1 VKLKYVNQVKLLKPC
16 KRLINTF
23 AKNGMQIVRTFI
35 VKFKKKQIMDNVK
48 KIASNLAI
56 AFASAILAIFL
67 YSKINNQPKELV
79 ARDPTPA
86 QLTSFITP
94 SGSPQAQLPDL
105 TGAADKSVHA
115 VVHITTKMKSQGYE
129 SGSDNPLF
137 DFFFGP
143 RGNIQP
149 RGNMQPRGYSQEPE
163 YSMGAGSGV
172 IISSEGYIVT
182 NNHVIEDADNIEV
195 VLNDNRKFTAKVI
208 GRDPN
213 TDIALV
219 KIDAKD
225 LPFLTWGNSDA
236 LKLGEWVLAVGNPF
250 NLTST
255 VTAGIVSA
263 KSRSIGIMSGQMP
276 LESFIQTDAAVN
288 PGNSGGALV
297 NASGELVGINAA
309 IASRTGSYS
318 GYSFAVPASIAQKV
332 VGDLKQF
339 GEVQRALL
347 GVQMKPVDDELAKE
361 KNLGKIEGVY
371 VDKTVEDGAARQA
384 GIKSGDVIMAVNG
397 NQVNAPQQLQEQIG
411 KYRPGDKVN
420 ISIKRDGE
428 LKQFNVVLRNT
439 KGDTSI
445 VKENL
450 SVLGAEFAPISNK
463 DKERL
468 RIDEGIQ
475 VVDLSNGKLKQAGV
489 KIGFIITDINKTSVS
504 SVEDI
509 KRVLAQSSNK
519 KPVLVEGVYPG
530 GEWTYYVFKL
540 EE

>member
-1 VKLKYVNQVKLLKPC
+1 
-16 KRLINTF
+16 
-23 AKNGMQIVRTFI
+23 
-35 VKFKKKQIMDNVK
+35 MDIVK
-48 KIASNLAI
+48 KIASSLAI
-56 AFASAILAIFL
+56 AFAGAIVAIFL
-67 YSKINNQPKELV
+67 YSKINNQSGAVSVQGTSPI
-79 ARDPTPA
+79 
-86 QLTSFITP
+86 QLTNYVAP
-94 SGSPQAQLPDL
+94 ASPQAQLPDL
-105 TGAADKSVHA
+105 TQAAEKSVHA
-115 VVHITTKMKSQGYE
+115 VVHITTKIKAQSYG
-129 SGSDNPLF
+129 GSDNPLY

-143 RGNIQP
+143 RGNSP
-149 RGNMQPRGYSQEPE
+149 QPRGYNQEPE
-163 YSMGAGSGV
+163 YNMGAGSGV
-172 IISSEGYIVT
+172 IIGSEGYIVT

-195 VLNDNRKFTAKVI
+195 VLNDSRKFTAKVI

-219 KIDAKD
+219 KIDAKE
-225 LPFLTWGNSDA
+225 LPYLTWGNSES

-318 GYSFAVPASIAQKV
+318 GYSFAVPSSIAHKV
-332 VGDLKQF
+332 VDDLKQF
-339 GEVQRALL
+339 GGVQRALL
-347 GVQMKPVDDELAKE
+347 GVEMKPVDDDLAKE

-371 VDKTVEDGAARQA
+371 VVRITDDGAARQA
-384 GIKSGDVIMAVNG
+384 GIKAGDVITAVNG

-411 KYRPGDKVN
+411 KYRPGDKVA
-420 ISIKRDGE
+420 ITVKRNGD
-428 LKQFNVVLRNT
+428 LKQYDVVLRNT

-445 VKENL
+445 VKE
-450 SVLGAEFAPISNK
+450 SFSILGAEFGPITEK

-468 RIDEGIQ
+468 KIDEGIQ
-475 VVDLSNGKLKQAGV
+475 VINLSNGKLKEAGV
-489 KIGFIITDINKTSVS
+489 KIGFIVTDINKSSVS
-504 SVEDI
+504 SVEDV
-509 KRVLAQSSNK
+509 KRVLSQSSNK
-519 KPVLVEGVYPG
+519 KPILVEGVYPG

>member
-1 VKLKYVNQVKLLKPC
+1 
-16 KRLINTF
+16 
-23 AKNGMQIVRTFI
+23 
-35 VKFKKKQIMDNVK
+35 MDIVK
-48 KIASNLAI
+48 KIASSLAI
-56 AFASAILAIFL
+56 AFAGAIVAIFL
-67 YSKINNQPKELV
+67 YSKINDQPRVV
-79 ARDPTPA
+79 AIQGTTPV
-86 QLTSFITP
+86 QLTSYTSP
-94 SGSPQAQLPDL
+94 SSPQAQLPDL
-105 TGAADKSVHA
+105 TQAAEKSVHA
-115 VVHITTKMKSQGYE
+115 VVHITTKVKAQPYGG
-129 SGSDNPLF
+129 GSDNPLF

-143 RGNIQP
+143 RGNSP
-149 RGNMQPRGYSQEPE
+149 QPRGYNQEPE
-163 YSMGAGSGV
+163 YNMGVGSGV
-172 IISSEGYIVT
+172 IINPEGYIVT

-195 VLNDNRKFTAKVI
+195 VLNDSRKFTAKVI

-219 KIDAKD
+219 KIEAKE
-225 LPFLTWGNSDA
+225 LPFLTWGNSEA

-263 KSRSIGIMSGQMP
+263 KSRNIGIMGGQMP

-318 GYSFAVPASIAQKV
+318 GYSFAVPASIARKV
-332 VGDLKQF
+332 VDDLKQY

-347 GVQMKPVDDELAKE
+347 GVKMKPVDDDLAKE
-361 KNLGKIEGVY
+361 KSLSKIEGVY
-371 VDKTVEDGAARQA
+371 VAEITDEGAARQA
-384 GIKSGDVIMAVNG
+384 GIKVGDIITEVNG
-397 NQVNAPQQLQEQIG
+397 NPVNAPQQLQEQIG

-420 ISIKRDGE
+420 ITVKRNGDV
-428 LKQFNVVLRNT
+428 KQFNVVLRNT

-445 VKENL
+445 VKESF
-450 SVLGAEFAPISNK
+450 SVLGAEFAPITKK

-468 RIDEGIQ
+468 KIDEGVQ
-475 VVDLSNGKLKQAGV
+475 VVNLSKGKLKEAGV
-489 KIGFIITDINKTSVS
+489 KIGFIITDINKSSVS

-509 KRVLAQSSNK
+509 KRALSQSSNK

-530 GEWTYYVFKL
+530 GEWTYYVFKM

>member
-1 VKLKYVNQVKLLKPC
+1 
-16 KRLINTF
+16 
-23 AKNGMQIVRTFI
+23 
-35 VKFKKKQIMDNVK
+35 MDVVK
-48 KIASNLAI
+48 KIASLLAI
-56 AFASAILAIFL
+56 AFAGAIVAIFL
-67 YSKINNQPKELV
+67 YPKINNQSREVSVPGTS
-79 ARDPTPA
+79 PI
-86 QLTSFITP
+86 QLTSYAAP
-94 SGSPQAQLPDL
+94 ASPQAQLPDL
-105 TGAADKSVHA
+105 TQAAEKSVHA
-115 VVHITTKMKSQGYE
+115 VVHITTKVKAQSFG
-129 SGSDNPLF
+129 GSDNPLY

-143 RGNIQP
+143 RGNGQ
-149 RGNMQPRGYSQEPE
+149 QPRGYNQEPE
-163 YSMGAGSGV
+163 YNMGAGSGV
-172 IISSEGYIVT
+172 IIDRDGYIVT

-219 KIDAKD
+219 KIDAKE
-225 LPFLTWGNSDA
+225 LPFLLWGNSDA

-309 IASRTGSYS
+309 IASRTGSYT
-318 GYSFAVPASIAQKV
+318 GYSFAVPASIAHKV
-332 VGDLKQF
+332 VDDLKQF
-339 GEVQRALL
+339 GGVQRALL
-347 GVQMKPVDDELAKE
+347 GVEMKPIDDDLAKE

-371 VDKTVEDGAARQA
+371 VDKTTEDGAARQA
-384 GIKSGDVIMAVNG
+384 GLKAGDVIMAVNG

-411 KYRPGDKVN
+411 KYRPGDKVAVTV
-420 ISIKRDGE
+420 KRDGD

-445 VKENL
+445 VKE
-450 SVLGAEFAPISNK
+450 SFSILGAEFGPITEK

-468 RIDEGIQ
+468 KIDEGIQ
-475 VVDLSNGKLKQAGV
+475 VVNLSNGKLKEAGV
-489 KIGFIITDINKTSVS
+489 KVGFIITDINKSSVS

-509 KRVLAQSSNK
+509 KRVLSQSSNK

-540 EE
+540 E

>member
-1 VKLKYVNQVKLLKPC
+1 
-16 KRLINTF
+16 
-23 AKNGMQIVRTFI
+23 
-35 VKFKKKQIMDNVK
+35 MDHVK
-48 KIASNLAI
+48 KIASFLAI
-56 AFASAILAIFL
+56 AFAGAFVAILL
-67 YSKINNQPKELV
+67 YSKINNPSQVLLDQGASQV
-79 ARDPTPA
+79 
-86 QLTSFITP
+86 QLTSYVAP
-94 SGSPQAQLPDL
+94 ASPQAQLPDL
-105 TGAADKSVHA
+105 TLSAEKSVHA
-115 VVHITTKMKSQGYE
+115 VVHITTKVKAQSYGGGM
-129 SGSDNPLF
+129 DNPLY

-143 RGNIQP
+143 RGNNQQP
-149 RGNMQPRGYSQEPE
+149 RGNNQEPE
-163 YSMGAGSGV
+163 YNLGAGSGV
-172 IISSEGYIVT
+172 IIAPDGYIVT

-195 VLNDNRKFTAKVI
+195 ILNDSRKFTAKVI

-219 KIDAKD
+219 KIEAKE
-225 LPFLTWGNSDA
+225 LPYLTWGNSDM

-263 KSRSIGIMSGQMP
+263 KSRNIGIISGQMMP

-318 GYSFAVPASIAQKV
+318 GYSFAVPSSIAHKV
-332 VGDLKQF
+332 VDDLKQF
-339 GEVQRALL
+339 GGVQRALL
-347 GVQMKPVDDELAKE
+347 GVEMKPVDDDLAKE
-361 KNLGKIEGVY
+361 KKLGKIEGVY
-371 VDKTVEDGAARQA
+371 VVRITDDGAARQA
-384 GIKSGDVIMAVNG
+384 GIKAGDVITAVNG

-411 KYRPGDKVN
+411 KYRPGDKVAVTV
-420 ISIKRDGE
+420 KREGD

-445 VKENL
+445 VKE
-450 SVLGAEFAPISNK
+450 SFSILGAEFAPITEK

-468 RIDEGIQ
+468 KIDEGIQ
-475 VVDLSNGKLKQAGV
+475 VVNLSSGKLKEAGV
-489 KIGFIITDINKTSVS
+489 KIGFIITDINKSSVS
-504 SVEDI
+504 SVEDV
-509 KRVLAQSSNK
+509 KRVLSQSSNK
-519 KPVLVEGVYPG
+519 KPILVEGVYPG